1 MGFFGRLFGGDEEKN
16 TGEEARRKTV
26 SGFQALELQSATGR
40 SLASINP
47 YDEVLFTENREEATA
62 SISVRREGSV
72 EPVSVVTCHLPK
84 DSNDRTEMIRMMRTL
99 NEDIGVARRNHTKVL
114 RVPTNEYD
122 LYAYMRRRPATTMD
136 FDGIESAL
144 KEHKKVQAMDDL
156 GTAIKSK
163 QRVDFFIAM
172 DSLYNVEAY
181 KILKDEWKNYRNVI
195 FHEIERGN
203 NTHVFWR
210 NLEILKIIKDT
221 PETIPVGLGI
231 VGSKPPH
238 SLSLVSD
245 QEGSV
250 IEKVSVLIGRPM
262 NTRQLLL
269 DAQFRGHFNLLY
281 KTGKERG
288 MSLDVIRSSAWDLA
302 AEEAR
307 YRLSEKQVKDFTS
320 IVQTAIEMNPHAFA
334 LKAPFND
341 EILIRNMFPEAE
353 TGLAVD
359 IGDQTVYYYGD
370 EESISLLVEGVNDIH
385 WTQDGPG
392 MCHIDVPAGK
402 KIELY
407 NKMAKDVCLRSKYIR
422 DMQETLLNNEEVSIK
437 DAYNNIVDLVV
448 RYNATGFTLDDQIQ
462 LLQPVAIL
470 RENPSYQE
478 SIVNIMTEALTDENP
493 YLSFGVNDEETAP
506 QEIPEDS

>member
-40 SLASINP
+40 SLASIDP

-114 RVPTNEYD
+114 R
-122 LYAYMRRRPATTMD
+122 
-136 FDGIESAL
+136 
-144 KEHKKVQAMDDL
+144 VQAMDDL

-269 DAQFRGHFNLLY
+269 DAQFRGHFNLVY

-462 LLQPVAIL
+462 LLQHVAIL

>member
-1 MGFFGRLFGGDEEKN
+1 
-16 TGEEARRKTV
+16 
-26 SGFQALELQSATGR
+26 
-40 SLASINP
+40 
-47 YDEVLFTENREEATA
+47 
-62 SISVRREGSV
+62 
-72 EPVSVVTCHLPK
+72 
-84 DSNDRTEMIRMMRTL
+84 
-99 NEDIGVARRNHTKVL
+99 
-114 RVPTNEYD
+114 
-122 LYAYMRRRPATTMD
+122 MD
-136 FDGIESAL
+136 FDSIESAL

-156 GTAIKSK
+156 GTAIKSR

-221 PETIPVGLGI
+221 PETIPVGIGI
-231 VGSKPPH
+231 VGVKPPH
-238 SLSLVSD
+238 SLSIVSD
-245 QEGSV
+245 ENGAV
-250 IEKVSVLIGRPM
+250 IAKVCTLLGHPM

-269 DAQFRGHFNLLY
+269 DAQFRGHFNLVY
-281 KTGKERG
+281 QTGKERG

-320 IVQTAIEMNPHAFA
+320 LVQTTIEMNTHAFA

-359 IGDQTVYYYGD
+359 IGEQTVYYYGD
-370 EESISLLVEGVNDIH
+370 EESIGLLVEGVNDIH
-385 WTQDGPG
+385 WTQDSKGV
-392 MCHIDVPAGK
+392 CHIDVPAGK
-402 KIELY
+402 KIDTY
-407 NKMAKDVCLRSKYIR
+407 NKMAKDICLRSKYIR
-422 DMQETLLNNEEVSIK
+422 DMQETLLTNEEISIK

-448 RYNATGFTLDDQIQ
+448 RYQATGFTLDDQIQ
-462 LLQPVAIL
+462 LLQHVSIL
-470 RENPSYQE
+470 KDNPSYQE

-506 QEIPEDS
+506 QEIPEENQ